1 MQTENKRHS
10 EQMWIISKGRYK
22 ELDLSRIREGA
33 KSQTVMEYRISDLA
47 RYLLNPR
54 PIQVDKK
61 LVGCEVHYHQPTHKL
76 KTIISPI
83 FPARLQG
90 WLQDK
95 PIPPDIFFSD
105 FGENHPT
112 MKDEQLESHFNKIT
126 EAMKPYDSMLEK
138 LSKLDPR
145 NIADIVG
152 TCRDKG
158 GNFSSLNIPGTL
170 DAKIGY
176 VKDYLLKDVGVILE
190 KANISEGLFEMNGFD
205 FESFD
210 PKSSYRLIKFM
221 LDGKSNACVLDRD
234 NKIEYWV
241 DDIKLIQ
248 YMQLF
253 DRIIKANPRMNESL
267 VLCSEGKAEP
277 SKLLF
282 NKQLEIDYS
291 EAQLPELYRG
301 MFDRYN
307 IDSRKKE
314 VVARALSHSQMGVS
328 FNCVPQTGSSE
339 DKLVTTLSVM
349 HNIRALEPLK
359 RDLPQVYLEVDKI
372 ASATEGG
379 KYYLLDSFRGYKND
393 E

>member
-1 MQTENKRHS
+1 M
-10 EQMWIISKGRYK
+10 
-22 ELDLSRIREGA
+22 DLSRIREGA
-33 KSQTVMEYRISDLA
+33 KSKTVMEYRISDLA

-54 PIQVDKK
+54 PIQVAKK
-61 LVGCEVHYHQPTHKL
+61 LVGCEAHYHQPTYKL
-76 KTIISPI
+76 KTKISRI
-83 FPARLQG
+83 FPSGLQG

-112 MKDEQLESHFNKIT
+112 LKDEQLESYFNKIT
-126 EAMKPYDSMLEK
+126 EVLKPYDSMIEK
-138 LSKLDPR
+138 LSNLDPR
-145 NIADIVG
+145 NIADIIG

-158 GNFSSLNIPGTL
+158 GNLSNLNIPGTI

-176 VKDYLLKDVGVILE
+176 VKDNLLKNVGVILE

-210 PKSSYRLIKFM
+210 PKNSYRLVKFM
-221 LDGKSNACVLDRD
+221 MDGKSNACVLNCD

-248 YMQLF
+248 CMQLF
-253 DRIIKANPRMNESL
+253 DQIIKANPRMNESL
-267 VLCSEGKAEP
+267 MLCSEGKAEP
-277 SKLLF
+277 LKLLF

-307 IDSRKKE
+307 IDSRKKDA
-314 VVARALSHSQMGVS
+314 VAKALSHSQMGIS
-328 FNCVPQTGSSE
+328 FNCVPQTGFSE
-339 DKLVTTLSVM
+339 DKLFTTLSVV

-359 RDLPQVYLEVDKI
+359 SDLPQVYSEVDKI
-372 ASATEGG
+372 ASVTEGG
-379 KYYLLDSFRGYKND
+379 KYYLLDSFRGHKND

>member
-1 MQTENKRHS
+1 MQTENKLRS
-10 EQMWIISKGRYK
+10 EQMWIISKGRHV
-22 ELDLSRIREGA
+22 ELDLSRIREGI
-33 KSQTVMEYRISDLA
+33 KSKTVMEYRISDLA

-61 LVGCEVHYHQPTHKL
+61 MVGCEIHYHQPTHNL
-76 KTIISPI
+76 KTKISSI
-83 FPARLQG
+83 FPSRLQG
-90 WLQDK
+90 WLQEK

-126 EAMKPYDSMLEK
+126 EVLKPYDSMLEK
-138 LSKLDPR
+138 LSNIDPH
-145 NIADIVG
+145 NIADIIG

-158 GNFSSLNIPGTL
+158 GNLSCLNIAGTI

-176 VKDYLLKDVGVILE
+176 IKDYLLKDVGVILE

-210 PKSSYRLIKFM
+210 PKNSYRLIKFM
-221 LDGKSNACVLDRD
+221 LDGKPQACVLDRD

-253 DRIIKANPRMNESL
+253 GQLIKANPRLNESL
-267 VLCSEGKAEP
+267 ILCSEGKAEP
-277 SKLLF
+277 LKLLF

-291 EAQLPELYRG
+291 EARLPELYRG

-307 IDSRKKE
+307 IDSCKKD

-339 DKLVTTLSVM
+339 DKLFTTLSVM
-349 HNIRALEPLK
+349 HNIGALEPIK
-359 RDLPQVYLEVDKI
+359 SDLPQVYSEVDKR
-372 ASATEGG
+372 ASVTEGG